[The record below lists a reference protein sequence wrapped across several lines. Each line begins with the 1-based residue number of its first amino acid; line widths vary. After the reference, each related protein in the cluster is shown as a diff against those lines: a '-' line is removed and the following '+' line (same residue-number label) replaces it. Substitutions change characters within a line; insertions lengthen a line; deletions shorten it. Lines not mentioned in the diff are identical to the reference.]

1 VQSSYKNLS
10 LNDKDELLFLE
21 IQIHLKKRFSPIFFH
36 QLILIRFN
44 RCRLEVQL
52 RLGPVTHD
60 RVLGRLATPDVTP
73 GRGRDRPRQDR
84 GRTVV
89 AVIGI
94 YNILVTS

>member
-1 VQSSYKNLS
+1 M
-10 LNDKDELLFLE
+10 
-21 IQIHLKKRFSPIFFH
+21 
-36 QLILIRFN
+36 
-44 RCRLEVQL
+44 QL
-52 RLGPVTHD
+52 RLGPVTRD